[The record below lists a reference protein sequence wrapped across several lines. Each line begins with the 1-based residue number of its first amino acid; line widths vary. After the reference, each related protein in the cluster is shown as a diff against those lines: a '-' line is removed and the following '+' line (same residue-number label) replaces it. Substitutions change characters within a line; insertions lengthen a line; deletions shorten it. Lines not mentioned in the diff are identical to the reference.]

1 VKALAI
7 IVLAA
12 AGVAAA
18 EPARIGPGTYRPM
31 FPASPSEREVAVKA
45 FRLDRTPVTN
55 AEYLAFVITNPTWR
69 RDRVKPLLVDEHYLA
84 HWAGPLDLGAAR
96 PNGPVVRV
104 SWFAARA
111 FCAARGGRLP
121 LEREWELAAAASER
135 VRDAS
140 RDPGFQERVLRWY
153 AKLAPA
159 VLPEVGGAPNAWG
172 VRDLHGLVWEW
183 VEDFSASLVA
193 TDSRDPTAQMFCGGA
208 GASARDPAAYATF
221 MRIAFRSS
229 LDARATTTALGFRCA
244 YDEVTP

>member
-1 VKALAI
+1 MKTLALL
-7 IVLAA
+7 VLATA
-12 AGVAAA
+12 SVAAA
-18 EPARIGPGTYRPM
+18 EPARVGPGTYRPM
-31 FPASPSEREVAVKA
+31 FPASPSEREVAVSA

-55 AEYLAFVITNPTWR
+55 AEYLAFVTTHPSWR
-69 RDRVKPLLVDEHYLA
+69 KDRVKALYADERYLA
-84 HWAGPLDLGAAR
+84 QWAGPTELGTAR

-140 RDPGFQERVLRWY
+140 RDPKFQERVLSWY

-159 VLPEVGGAPNAWG
+159 VMPDVGGAPNAWG

-183 VEDFSASLVA
+183 VDDFSASLIA

-208 GASARDPAAYATF
+208 GASARDSAAYATF

-229 LDARATTTALGFRCA
+229 LDARATTAALGFRCA